1 MKNTEF
7 EQIKLTDLE
16 SEEIKNKICAKFD
29 KLNEERRNQL
39 SHIKNVRSAIYSACS
54 HSESGIKNFLCPMP
68 GSRPQRLR
76 LTCLRL
82 FLLIPKGFLM
92 CPRPIIQTPSV
103 PITIKYFYAMRLKK

>member
-54 HSESGIKNFLCPMP
+54 HSESGIKKLSLPDAWEQASTLKAHLLEAISSYP
-68 GSRPQRLR
+68 EG
-76 LTCLRL
+76 L
-82 FLLIPKGFLM
+82 FDV
-92 CPRPIIQTPSV
+92 SE
-103 PITIKYFYAMRLKK
+103 ADN